1 MMKCLTA
8 VRYLLKLETASLAT
22 VVPSASIRSLDTQ
35 KSVTSS
41 PIWSNFCQLN
51 HHPFECGS
59 LSTPL
64 RRLLV
69 CFVETNQSMISPAFL
84 RLDMAYFL
92 AYFSP
97 TVASFRFLIS
107 CKSAIPC
114 CSSATSSC
122 FRLRVFVF
130 VFLGGWGGVLLLLL
144 LLLLLAAHFLVVY
157 TCPNTYVC
165 VIRAIFSSSLEF
177 AFSRVTNMYNL
188 NVSQIHIKAF
198 IKTNML
204 F

>member
-1 MMKCLTA
+1 MVSHVETFCQSILLFAPAIAFMMKCLTA
-8 VRYLLKLETASLAT
+8 VRYLLKLETASLAI

-41 PIWSNFCQLN
+41 PIWSTFCQLN

-84 RLDMAYFL
+84 RLDKAYFL

-107 CKSAIPC
+107 FKSAIPC
-114 CSSATSSC
+114 CCSATSSC
-122 FRLRVFVF
+122 FRFRVF
-130 VFLGGWGGVLLLLL
+130 GGMGGVLLLLL
-144 LLLLLAAHFLVVY
+144 LLLLLSCSFFSGCV
-157 TCPNTYVC
+157 NT
-165 VIRAIFSSSLEF
+165 F
-177 AFSRVTNMYNL
+177 M
-188 NVSQIHIKAF
+188 
-198 IKTNML
+198 
-204 F
+204 